1 MRFRLDSGSIA
12 FDLENLCFLRDTSFP
27 GWEVWS
33 HGGEWPAVSALLQ
46 NHQRQ
51 EGRGYG
57 QLGRGQMAWDQEDG
71 IYLI

>member
-1 MRFRLDSGSIA
+1 MRSRLDSGSIA

-33 HGGEWPAVSALLQ
+33 HGVEWLAVSELLQ
-46 NHQRQ
+46 NQQRQ

-57 QLGRGQMAWDQEDG
+57 QWGRGQMAWDQEDG